1 MLALASL
8 RLAIDHALQAS
19 SCLASDVRAICL
31 GLAGISCA
39 AEGDEVATELQVKF
53 PAGIPITVYNDA
65 VTALAAGT
73 GGKLLGCTIIVGT
86 GEKSRP
92 PLSYAC
98 VAPVTIDA
106 GRIYCRRLVWKLR
119 RLERSDRAMLAQL
132 PPYPDR
138 HACWQG

>member
-19 SCLASDVRAICL
+19 CCLATDVRAICL

-39 AEGDEVATELQVKF
+39 AEGDEVATEIQAKF

-73 GGKLLGCTIIVGT
+73 GGKLLGCAIIVGT
-86 GEKSRP
+86 GAKFRH
-92 PLSYAC
+92 PLCNLCTA
-98 VAPVTIDA
+98 
-106 GRIYCRRLVWKLR
+106 
-119 RLERSDRAMLAQL
+119 RAAIE
-132 PPYPDR
+132 
-138 HACWQG
+138 